1 MEYSFDRSKHVFHS
15 PEFEELVNDT
25 IRFFNGTPVQP
36 VPPIE
41 KFEGTGV
48 YALYFIGKGSLYNQ
62 FHEINRLEYRQPIYV
77 GKAVPRGWRQGREC
91 SSKSNELYRRLCD
104 HAKSIAQAENLYIE
118 DFLCR
123 FMILENEAS
132 NLIGTVEAALIRHY
146 QPLWN
151 CLIDGFGNHDP
162 GRGRYNQE
170 ISEWDVLHPGREWAK
185 KCALSLVDIEIL
197 KQKIA
202 NYFQVYH

>member
-77 GKAVPRGWRQGREC
+77 GKAVPRRWRQGREC

-170 ISEWDVLHPGREWAK
+170 ISEWDVLHPGREWAR

-202 NYFQVYH
+202 NYVQVYH

>member
-1 MEYSFDRSKHVFHS
+1 MEFTFDRSKHVFHS

-62 FHEINRLEYRQPIYV
+62 FHEINRLEYRQPISV
-77 GKAVPRGWRQGREC
+77 GKAVPRRWRQGREC

-170 ISEWDVLHPGREWAK
+170 ISEWDVLHPGREWAR